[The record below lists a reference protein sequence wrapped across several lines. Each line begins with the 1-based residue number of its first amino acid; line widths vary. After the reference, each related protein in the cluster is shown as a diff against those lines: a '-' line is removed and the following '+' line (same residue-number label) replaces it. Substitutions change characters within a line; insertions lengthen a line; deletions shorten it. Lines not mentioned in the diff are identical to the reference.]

1 MPAGPDRP
9 EPWPTDPAS
18 AAARLMV
25 VILEIDD
32 REPKDHDVLL
42 TDLLRVAWP
51 TFRAQDQ

>member
-25 VILEIDD
+25 VIVEIDTRD
-32 REPKDHDVLL
+32 LEDDDVLL
-42 TDLLRVAWP
+42 ADLLRVAWP
-51 TFRAQDQ
+51 TCWTQDQ